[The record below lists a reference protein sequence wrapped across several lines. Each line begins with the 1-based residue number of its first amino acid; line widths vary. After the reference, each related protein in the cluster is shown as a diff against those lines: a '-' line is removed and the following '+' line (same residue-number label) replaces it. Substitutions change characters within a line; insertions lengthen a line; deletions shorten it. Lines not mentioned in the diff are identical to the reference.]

1 LPTTTRSSPPPDPQP
16 HIDRVRE
23 LTRRYKLGDKQ
34 SPEAFRELATFLL
47 RLTVAKRDHP
57 GLWLARG
64 AGPAATTKATLQA
77 ATEPGVPVPLN
88 DGRFLRLH
96 FFLERMHTPDGVR
109 LKVHESSF
117 QYQVDQEGERW
128 IVRYDYLRE
137 PGPDPHPQAHLQ
149 IRGTLTETGV
159 PVRRELL
166 EHVHF
171 PTGRVPLEG
180 VIRLLA
186 DQFSVSCN
194 TVPTLWRPVLAESE
208 RAFQEIAHR
217 PLSGPGS

>member
-1 LPTTTRSSPPPDPQP
+1 LPTTTRSSPTPDPQP
-16 HIDRVRE
+16 HIARTRE

-34 SPEAFRELATFLL
+34 SAEAFRELATFLL
-47 RLTVAKRDHP
+47 QLTVAKRDHR
-57 GLWLARG
+57 GLWLARA
-64 AGPAATTKATLQA
+64 AGPAAATKATLQA
-77 ATEPGVPVPLN
+77 STEPGSPVPLN

-96 FFLERMHTPDGVR
+96 FLLERMHTPDGWR
-109 LKVHESSF
+109 LKVQESSF
-117 QYQVDQEGERW
+117 QYQADQDGERW

-149 IRGTLTETGV
+149 VRGLLTESAV
-159 PVRRELL
+159 PVRRGLL

-171 PTGRVPLEG
+171 PTGRVPLEA

-186 DQFSVSCN
+186 DQFGVTCN
-194 TVPTLWRPVLAESE
+194 TEPVLWRPVLAESE

-217 PLSGPGS
+217 PLSGPDS

>member
-1 LPTTTRSSPPPDPQP
+1 MPTTTRSSPPDPQP

-23 LTRRYKLGDKQ
+23 LTRRFKRGDKR

-47 RLTVAKRDHP
+47 HLTVAKPDHH
-57 GLWLARG
+57 GLWLARA
-64 AGPAATTKATLQA
+64 AGPAAATKATLQA
-77 ATEPGVPVPLN
+77 STEPGVPVPLN

-96 FFLERMHTPDGVR
+96 FLLERMHTPDGWR
-109 LKVHESSF
+109 LKVLESSF
-117 QYQVDQEGERW
+117 QYQLDPEGEHW
-128 IVRYDYLRE
+128 MVRYDYLRE

-149 IRGTLTETGV
+149 IRGGLIEAGV
-159 PVRRELL
+159 PLRRGLL

-171 PTGRVPLEG
+171 PTGRVPLEA

-186 DQFSVSCN
+186 DQFSVPCN
-194 TVPTLWRPVLAESE
+194 NDPDVWRPVLASSE

-217 PLSGPGS
+217 PLSGPEA